1 MIEPRHLRYYAFVW
15 PLFWPVLW
23 LNLRRLTAWQKQTRR
38 VVLIRIDRCGNLTI
52 QAMADAPNPGRYRYT
67 PPAVPAWQRPSR
79 WSDLPETIVDD
90 IAHLETVHGAWAGA
104 PQTQIAA
111 TAPFILH
118 DTS

>member
-23 LNLRRLTAWQKQTRR
+23 LNLRRLVAWQKQTQR
-38 VVLIRIDRCGNLTI
+38 VVLIQIDRCGNLTI

-79 WSDLPETIVDD
+79 WTDLPEALGDD
-90 IAHLETVHGAWAGA
+90 ALTALVRSARAILGEMTDPVAG
-104 PQTQIAA
+104 PRLV
-111 TAPFILH
+111 P